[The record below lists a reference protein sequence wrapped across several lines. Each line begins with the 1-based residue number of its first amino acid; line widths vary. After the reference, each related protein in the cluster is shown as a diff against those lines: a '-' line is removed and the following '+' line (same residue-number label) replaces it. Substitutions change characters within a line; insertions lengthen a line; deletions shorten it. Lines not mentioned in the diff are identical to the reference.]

1 MYCKKPFRFHPE
13 CFFIYIVK
21 EKLKLISTVSIEG
34 LSFIKYKDQL
44 VVLELFK
51 TNFCTCVIQPQNN
64 LINEDFIEKQKKGF
78 KEKASDEK
86 KETPVKSRDF
96 FETETDE
103 YEYKVHNFKLF

>member
-1 MYCKKPFRFHPE
+1 MYFKKPFRFHPE

-51 TNFCTCVIQPQNN
+51 TIFFTCVIQPQNN
-64 LINEDFIEKQKKGF
+64 LINEDFIEKQKKSF

-86 KETPVKSRDF
+86 EETPVKRRDF

-103 YEYKVHNFKLF
+103 YEYKVHET

>member
-1 MYCKKPFRFHPE
+1 M
-13 CFFIYIVK
+13 FI
-21 EKLKLISTVSIEG
+21 
-34 LSFIKYKDQL
+34 
-44 VVLELFK
+44 LFYY
-51 TNFCTCVIQPQNN
+51 